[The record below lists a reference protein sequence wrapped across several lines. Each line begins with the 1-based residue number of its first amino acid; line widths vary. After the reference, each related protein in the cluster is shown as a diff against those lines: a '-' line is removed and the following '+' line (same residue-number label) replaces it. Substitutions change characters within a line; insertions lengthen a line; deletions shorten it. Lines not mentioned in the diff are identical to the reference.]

1 MPELTYKKEKEM
13 KDTEKI
19 MEILGKMPDF
29 MKNYHDSINKT
40 TEPSSRLNYLRDLLL
55 FFEYISD
62 QENFDIKI
70 KDITPDLLGSLSTD
84 FLNHYLSDLAHYRR
98 NGRVLTNENVSL
110 SRKQSSLRSLYN
122 YLYGSDLIQDNPTAK
137 DTFKNYKTKKKTI
150 VRMDDE
156 ETREFLDTVEYGKNL
171 TGQRAAYHDK
181 YAFRDTALLS
191 LMLGT
196 GIRVSECAGLNIND
210 IDLKHHCMKVI
221 RKGNKEDIVYYSD
234 EVTEILRDYIYAYR
248 KKLVPVDGHEDAL
261 FLSSQRKR
269 ISVRSIERLVEK
281 YAADNGMIK
290 HITAHSLRKSF
301 GSRLYEASSDL
312 YLVAETLGHSSV
324 ETTKRHYADITNK
337 HKEENRN
344 ILSLK

>member
-1 MPELTYKKEKEM
+1 MAELTYKKEKEM

-19 MEILGKMPDF
+19 MEILSEMPRF
-29 MKNYHDSINKT
+29 MENYHNSINRS
-40 TEPSSRLNYLRDLLL
+40 TEASSRLNYLRDLYL
-55 FFEYISD
+55 FFEYVADTEGLS
-62 QENFDIKI
+62 IKE
-70 KDITPDLLGSLSTD
+70 ITPETLDNLTTDYLNSYLTYLSHYERGGSL
-84 FLNHYLSDLAHYRR
+84 
-98 NGRVLTNENVSL
+98 VTNENVSL

-122 YLYGSDLIQDNPTAK
+122 YLFGSDLIKNNPTAK
-137 DTFKNYKTKKKTI
+137 GTFKNPKPAKKSI

-156 ETREFLDTVEYGKNL
+156 ETKEFLETVQYGKNL

-181 YAFRDTALLS
+181 YGWRDDALLS

-196 GIRVSECAGLNIND
+196 GIRVSECAGLNISD

-221 RKGNKEDIVYYSD
+221 RKGNKEDIVYFSD
-234 EVTEILRDYIYAYR
+234 EITDILRDYIYIYR
-248 KKLVPVDGHEDAL
+248 KDKVPVEGHEDAL

-281 YAADNGMIK
+281 YAADTGTLK
-290 HITAHSLRKSF
+290 HLTAHSLRKTF
-301 GSRLYEASSDL
+301 GSRLYEATSDL

-324 ETTKRHYADITNK
+324 ETTKKHYADITNQ

-344 ILSLK
+344 AISIK

>member
-1 MPELTYKKEKEM
+1 MAELTYKKEKEM

-19 MEILGKMPDF
+19 MEILDKMPSF
-29 MKNYHDSINKT
+29 MQNYHNSINRS
-40 TEPSSRLNYLRDLLL
+40 TEASSRLNYMRDLLL

-62 QENFDIKI
+62 SESIKV
-70 KDITPDLLGSLSTD
+70 KDITPDTLDSLSTD
-84 FLNHYLSDLAHYRR
+84 YLNNYLTYLSQYEKGGAII
-98 NGRVLTNENVSL
+98 TNDNVSL

-122 YLYGSDLIQDNPTAK
+122 YLYGSDLIQNNPTAK
-137 DTFKNYKTKKKTI
+137 ETFKNPKIKKKTI

-156 ETREFLDTVEYGKNL
+156 ETKEFLETVEYGNNL
-171 TGQRAAYHDK
+171 TGQRAAYHNK

-196 GIRVSECAGLNIND
+196 GIRVSEAAGLNIND

-248 KKLVPVDGHEDAL
+248 KNQVPVEGNEDAL

-281 YAADNGMIK
+281 YAADSGILK
-290 HITAHSLRKSF
+290 HITVHSLRKTF

-324 ETTKRHYADITNK
+324 ETTKKAYADLTNK

-344 ILSLK
+344 VLSLK